1 MHTDDEGVVH
11 PLVLAPEIESAD
23 VHYALCE
30 TCGSRWAG
38 PFKTPAMAA
47 KVAQL
52 ANASA
57 YYDLPARVRPA
68 GSGLCHG
75 PDGLPVGTPGAMLV
89 EGPVPQHVQLGQAVG
104 DVGKTLL
111 FIGYGLF
118 AVTRAVALF
127 TIGAVRLVI
136 RLGMWGVVVVGASA
150 LAAYLGLQA
159 ADPYVPD
166 AATLVSVLVGA
177 TGVLVAVGLVVLLA
191 QGLRGKLADPAPA
204 PVENIART
212 DYSTPLTTAGGASS
226 VSPVSKTEDNSTA
239 PPLAR
244 REERP
249 NGRN

>member
-11 PLVLAPEIESAD
+11 PLVLAPEVESAD
-23 VHYALCE
+23 VHYASCE

-75 PDGLPVGTPGAMLV
+75 PDGLPVGTPGAVLA
-89 EGPVPQHVQLGQAVG
+89 EGSVPQHVQLGQAVG

-111 FIGYGLF
+111 FVGYGLF

-127 TIGAVRLVI
+127 TIGTVRFVT
-136 RLGMWGVVVVGASA
+136 RLGVWGAAVVGALA

-166 AATLVSVLVGA
+166 AATLAPVLVG
-177 TGVLVAVGLVVLLA
+177 TLGVLVAVGIVVMLA
-191 QGLRGKLADPAPA
+191 QGLRGKLAEPVPA

-226 VSPVSKTEDNSTA
+226 VSPVSKTPADEV
-239 PPLAR
+239 PK
-244 REERP
+244 
-249 NGRN
+249 G

>member
-11 PLVLAPEIESAD
+11 PLVLAPEVESAD
-23 VHYALCE
+23 VHYASCE

-75 PDGLPVGTPGAMLV
+75 PDGLPVGTPGAMLA

-111 FIGYGLF
+111 F
-118 AVTRAVALF
+118 AATRAVALF
-127 TIGAVRLVI
+127 VVGVVRLAI
-136 RLGMWGVVVVGASA
+136 RLGVIGVITVFLITMTSLA
-150 LAAYLGLQA
+150 LLRAAG
-159 ADPYVPD
+159 PNVPD
-166 AATLVSVLVGA
+166 VATLAPVLVG
-177 TGVLVAVGLVVLLA
+177 TLGVLVAVGLVVLLA
-191 QGLRGKLADPAPA
+191 QGLRGKLAEPVPA

-212 DYSTPLTTAGGASS
+212 DYSTPLTTARGASS
-226 VSPVSKTEDNSTA
+226 VSPVSKTDGGSDD
-239 PPLAR
+239 
-244 REERP
+244 
-249 NGRN
+249 GRNDPQHHKQGG